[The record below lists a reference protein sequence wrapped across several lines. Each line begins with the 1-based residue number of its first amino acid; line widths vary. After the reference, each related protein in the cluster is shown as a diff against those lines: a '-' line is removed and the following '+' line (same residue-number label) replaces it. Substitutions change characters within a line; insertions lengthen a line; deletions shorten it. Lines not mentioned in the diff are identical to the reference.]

1 MAGSKITTATSKT
14 NNKWIASVASIW
26 IQCTSGSL
34 YTFPIYSSALKSSQG
49 YDQSTLDTVT
59 VFKDF
64 GANAGILSG
73 VLYSSVA
80 PSTAAVNGG
89 GGHGRPWVVLAAG
102 AVQCFAGY
110 LLMWLAVVGVLHRPP
125 VPVVCL
131 FMLLA
136 AHGMSFFNTANVVT
150 AVRNFPNYSGTA
162 VGIMKGF
169 LGLSGAILIQVYQTI
184 FQNRPTSFLLMLALL
199 PTFNSLLLMY
209 FVRIFSTKD
218 IDEKK
223 HLDGFSAIALI
234 VAAYLMAV
242 IILEDSFTLP
252 LSARIFILAVLVIL
266 IASPIFVAIK
276 ARHGDS
282 LRFSRTALI
291 EENQLSDDSDQ
302 LDAGTYVRR
311 DPRGYDQVPD
321 IADHE
326 TGISDTTV
334 GWVENL
340 NLLQAMHTGN
350 FWFLFLAMACGMG
363 TGLATLN
370 NMSQIGGSLGY
381 TNFETSTLVSLWSIW
396 NFLGRFGA
404 GYISDYFLNVKGW
417 PRPSFMAITLA
428 VMSIGHSVI
437 ASGLP
442 GALYAGSVLV
452 GVCYGSQWS
461 LMPTIASEIFG
472 VGHFGTIFNT
482 ITIAC
487 PVGSYIFSVRVIG
500 YIYDKEASGKS
511 NTCTGIHCFM
521 LSFLVMASASFL
533 GFCLALALFFRTR
546 TFYKQVLFRR
556 LRHSVRE

>member
-1 MAGSKITTATSKT
+1 MAGSKITATSKT
-14 NNKWIASVASIW
+14 NNKRMATVASIW
-26 IQCTSGSL
+26 IRCTSGSL
-34 YTFPIYSSALKSSQG
+34 YTFPIYSSVLKFSQG

-64 GANAGILSG
+64 GANTGILSG

-80 PSTAAVNGG
+80 PSTAAVNGR
-89 GGHGRPWVVLAAG
+89 GRPWVVLAAG
-102 AVQCFAGY
+102 AVQFFAGVPAHVAGGCGCASPAAGT
-110 LLMWLAVVGVLHRPP
+110 AV
-125 VPVVCL
+125 
-131 FMLLA
+131 
-136 AHGMSFFNTANVVT
+136 HGMPFFNTANVVT

-162 VGIMKGF
+162 VGIMKTKKSKSQVKSADNF
-169 LGLSGAILIQVYQTI
+169 WIDEKENFNLHIHDFFSDLFKSSGARNFSQALSPVSKVMTNDSATRHAVMYQK
-184 FQNRPTSFLLMLALL
+184 L
-199 PTFNSLLLMY
+199 
-209 FVRIFSTKD
+209 RIFGTKD
-218 IDEKK
+218 VDEKK

-242 IILEDSFTLP
+242 IILDDSFTLP
-252 LSARIFILAVLVIL
+252 LSAHIFILAVLMIL
-266 IASPIFVAIK
+266 IASPICVAIK

-302 LDAGTYVRR
+302 LDPGTYVRR

-340 NLLQAMHTGN
+340 NLLQAMRTSN

-404 GYISDYFLNVKGW
+404 GYISDYSLNVKGW
-417 PRPSFMAITLA
+417 PRPSFVAITLA
-428 VMSIGHSVI
+428 IMSVEPWVSIG
-437 ASGLP
+437 
-442 GALYAGSVLV
+442 
-452 GVCYGSQWS
+452 
-461 LMPTIASEIFG
+461 T
-472 VGHFGTIFNT
+472 
-482 ITIAC
+482 
-487 PVGSYIFSVRVIG
+487 G
-500 YIYDKEASGKS
+500 YWMG
-511 NTCTGIHCFM
+511 
-521 LSFLVMASASFL
+521 
-533 GFCLALALFFRTR
+533 
-546 TFYKQVLFRR
+546 
-556 LRHSVRE
+556 